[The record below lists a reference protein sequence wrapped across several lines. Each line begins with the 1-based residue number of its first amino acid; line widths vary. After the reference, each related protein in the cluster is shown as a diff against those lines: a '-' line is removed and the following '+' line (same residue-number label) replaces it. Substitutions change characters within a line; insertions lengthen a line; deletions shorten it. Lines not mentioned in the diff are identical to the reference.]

1 MTVNDPFVTYDAAYV
16 LGALSP
22 EERAEYEKH
31 LRDCDAC
38 ASAVRE
44 LAGMPGLLAQ
54 VDPPVSG
61 FPVPGPPPPE
71 LLPDVLRRVRRGRRL
86 RNAITATSA
95 AVAVAACVALAV
107 VAALP
112 PPAAPGPAPAP
123 PSTAMTV
130 LGQFPVQADARLVA
144 QEWGTQVDMSCSYE
158 AESREENHGGR
169 DYVLVAIGRDGAVT
183 QLATWLALPSN
194 TARIVVGTTLK
205 TGDLRALEIRSVKG
219 IPLLRLTL

>member
-31 LRDCDAC
+31 LRDCDGC
-38 ASAVRE
+38 ASSVRE

-61 FPVPGPPPPE
+61 FPEAGPPPPE

-86 RNAITATSA
+86 RNAVTATSA
-95 AVAVAACVALAV
+95 GVAVAACVALGV

-112 PPAAPGPAPAP
+112 APGPPPAP
-123 PSTAMTV
+123 PSTAMTA
-130 LGQFPVQADARLVA
+130 LGQFPVQAAARLVA
-144 QEWGTQVDMSCSYE
+144 QDWGTQVDMSCSYDP
-158 AESREENHGGR
+158 EETRDTHDGR
-169 DYVLVAIGRDGAVT
+169 DYVLVAIGRDGQVT
-183 QLATWLALPSN
+183 HLATWLALPSN

-205 TGDLRALEIRSVKG
+205 PADIQALEIRSGKG
-219 IPLLRLTL
+219 LPLLRLTLG

>member
-1 MTVNDPFVTYDAAYV
+1 VTVNDPFITYDAAYV

-22 EERAEYEKH
+22 EERADYEKH

-61 FPVPGPPPPE
+61 FPQAGQPPQE

-95 AVAVAACVALAV
+95 GVAVAACVALGV

-112 PPAAPGPAPAP
+112 APTSPPAP
-123 PSTAMTV
+123 PSTAMTL
-130 LGQFPVQADARLVA
+130 LGQFPVQAAARLV
-144 QEWGTQVDMSCSYE
+144 QEDWGTQVDMSCSYDAGE
-158 AESREENHGGR
+158 TRESHEGR
-169 DYVLVAIGRDGAVT
+169 DYVLVVVGRDGTVAN
-183 QLATWLALPSN
+183 LATWLALPSN
-194 TARIVVGTTLK
+194 TARIVVGTTMK
-205 TGDLRALEIRSVKG
+205 PADIQALEIRSTKG
-219 IPLLRLTL
+219 TPLLRLSLS